1 VTKYELKYW
10 DEIRREEEVDEATE
24 LLPELRDAD
33 LPTILKK
40 AVEMGDCIL
49 PVRRSVHPEPD
60 LTSYIPEDY
69 YEPLMNHDFKIRFD
83 DPLSPYQELQ
93 KYN

>member
-1 VTKYELKYW
+1 MLHP
-10 DEIRREEEVDEATE
+10 D
-24 LLPELRDAD
+24 LRDAD

-40 AVEMGDCIL
+40 AVEVGDCIL
-49 PVRRSVHPEPD
+49 PVKRSVHPEPD

-69 YEPLMNHDFKIRFD
+69 YEPLANHDFKIRLD

-93 KYN
+93 KYHEKKKKSSLVFWIWNYFNFV